1 MRATHPPL
9 TATRAARRRRGPEG
23 QASPDAAAAS
33 LARPRAPRAALAAAL
48 AAAALLA
55 AGAAAPL
62 AAVPVQ
68 LKQRVVARVDSA
80 AWCDDVR
87 LLSGDREFDW
97 QGSPRLI
104 QTRYIGTEGNALA
117 ADWLAAQLE
126 ALGYAVSLDS
136 FVYDPASENV
146 VCRNVRAE
154 KLGDTAPGRV
164 VLLGAHYDSRSAT
177 NPLRS
182 APGAEDNATGAALV
196 LAAARALAGRECALT
211 LRFVL
216 FSAEELGALGSRHER
231 DRLLAAGD
239 TLQAAVLAD
248 MVCWHR
254 TDPIL
259 LCDGAN
265 ASAWLPELVLANLR
279 LFTGSG
285 DSLQLSPQGRIGSD
299 HRPFLEIGLPAV
311 LLASADWSLYPGYH
325 TIDDRWYHLA
335 DKTALGVDASRAAVA
350 ALADLAQLRPDP
362 LSAAVDGLR
371 LVASP
376 AGVAVGWRT
385 ADLDPGCGLQ
395 LWRAASVDATGGA
408 GLAGGPE
415 PPPTGWTLLTPP
427 GWRPAPGWT
436 EWWDEPE
443 AAGGTFWYRV
453 DLVDA
458 RGQGAPVAGPVACAV
473 PAPPPPAAAR
483 LTAWPNPAN
492 PGVNLAV
499 DGLRPGP
506 ACVRV
511 CDAAGREVRRLW
523 RGWLG
528 AERVVLAW
536 DGRDDA
542 GRRAPSGIY
551 LARLEGEAGRATAR
565 VVISR

>member
-1 MRATHPPL
+1 MQARLPP
-9 TATRAARRRRGPEG
+9 TATREARARAPYVVFVAAL
-23 QASPDAAAAS
+23 AATALLAAAAAS
-33 LARPRAPRAALAAAL
+33 PRPAVPAV
-48 AAAALLA
+48 
-55 AGAAAPL
+55 P
-62 AAVPVQ
+62 AVPVA

-117 ADWLAAQLE
+117 ADWLAAQLA

-136 FVYDPASENV
+136 FIYDPASENV

-154 KLGDTAPGRV
+154 KAGDTAPGRV

-182 APGAEDNATGAALV
+182 APGAEDNASGAALV

-254 TDPIL
+254 TDPVL
-259 LCDGAN
+259 LCDGAT
-265 ASAWLPELVLANLR
+265 ASAWLPELVLDNLR
-279 LFTGSG
+279 RFTDSG

-299 HRPFLEIGLPAV
+299 HRPFLELGLPAV
-311 LLASADWSLYPGYH
+311 LLASADWSLYPSYH

-335 DKTALGVDASRAAVA
+335 DKTALGVDISRAAVA

-362 LSAAVDGLR
+362 LSVAVAGLR
-371 LVASP
+371 AVASP
-376 AGVAVGWRT
+376 AGVAVSWRT
-385 ADLDPGCGLQ
+385 ADLDPGDGLQ
-395 LWRAASVDATGGA
+395 LWRAGGGGGA
-408 GLAGGPE
+408 PGGTGPAGYSE
-415 PPPTGWTLLTPP
+415 PPPAGWTLLTPP
-427 GWRPAPGWT
+427 GWRPSPGRT
-436 EWWDEPE
+436 EWWDAPE
-443 AAGGTFWYRV
+443 ADGGRPWYRV

-458 RGQGAPVAGPVACAV
+458 RGEAALAAGPIACEGWAPLA
-473 PAPPPPAAAR
+473 PASAR

-492 PGVNLAV
+492 PLVNLAV

-506 ACVRV
+506 ACLRI

-523 RGWLG
+523 CGWLG
-528 AERVVLAW
+528 TERLALAW

-542 GRRAPSGIY
+542 GRRAPSGLY
-551 LARLEGEAGRATAR
+551 LARLEGEAGRSTAR
-565 VVISR
+565 IVLNR